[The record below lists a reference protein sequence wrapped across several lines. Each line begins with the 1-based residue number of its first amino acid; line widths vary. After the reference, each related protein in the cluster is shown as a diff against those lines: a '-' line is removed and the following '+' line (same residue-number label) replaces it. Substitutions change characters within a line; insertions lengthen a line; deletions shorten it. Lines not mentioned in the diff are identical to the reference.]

1 MTTFFAKI
9 GSSEDDDYYYYYY
22 QIEMENST
30 TINLSVWIKNFSTG
44 EFIQDSI
51 ISFIPIEAEEIS
63 KAINKLMELSK

>member
-1 MTTFFAKI
+1 MTTFSAKI
-9 GSSEDDDYYYYYY
+9 ASSEDDVYYYY

-51 ISFIPIEAEEIS
+51 ISFIPKEAEEIS

>member
-1 MTTFFAKI
+1 MTIFSAKI
-9 GSSEDDDYYYYYY
+9 ASSEDDDYYYY

-51 ISFIPIEAEEIS
+51 ISFIPKEAEEIS